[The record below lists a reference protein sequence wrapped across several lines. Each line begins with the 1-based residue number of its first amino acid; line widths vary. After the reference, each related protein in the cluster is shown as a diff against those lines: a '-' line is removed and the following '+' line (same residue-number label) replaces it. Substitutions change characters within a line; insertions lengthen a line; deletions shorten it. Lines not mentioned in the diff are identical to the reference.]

1 MKEDK
6 GRAAMMKPHAMMI
19 AALTVCAAP
28 AHAEPLW
35 RDIEA
40 GMAAE
45 EVRAL
50 YPLNPGEGRKV
61 EHHQR
66 KTELHGFMTIGK
78 CKPRVEIMDPQGTV
92 TGIQFWMRDQ
102 GAFKPNCTEEARL
115 ALFEKFGPPDMDNTR
130 RPIAPFYANKAPE
143 SLTWIRPGITV
154 EWLGPG
160 KYKLVAWLIEYRA
173 APSGAASEL

>member
-1 MKEDK
+1 
-6 GRAAMMKPHAMMI
+6 MMKSHAITAMI
-19 AALTVCAAP
+19 IGVLTVCAAP
-28 AHAEPLW
+28 AHAVPLW

-66 KTELHGFMTIGK
+66 NTELHGFMTIGK
-78 CKPRVEIMDPQGTV
+78 CKPRVEIIHPQGQV
-92 TGIQFWMRDQ
+92 TGIRIWVRDE
-102 GAFKPNCTEEARL
+102 GILKPTCTEEARL
-115 ALFEKFGPPDMDNTR
+115 ALFEKFGSPDMDNTR
-130 RPIAPFYANKAPE
+130 RSILPAHANRARE
-143 SLTWIRPGITV
+143 SLTWIRPGMTV
-154 EWLGPG
+154 EWLGRGPSQFA
-160 KYKLVAWLIEYRA
+160 AWSIEYRA